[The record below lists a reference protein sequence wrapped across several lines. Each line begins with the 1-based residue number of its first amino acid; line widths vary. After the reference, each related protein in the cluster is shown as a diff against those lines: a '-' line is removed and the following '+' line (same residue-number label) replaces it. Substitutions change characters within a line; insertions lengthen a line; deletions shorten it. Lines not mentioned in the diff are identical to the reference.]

1 MTRSKAQATS
11 NIDIRSMA
19 SFNACV
25 QVFVLS
31 LNFKWVNANNAFLY
45 ERITLCAFFRY
56 FFNRLNPFMVLAGED
71 RKYGIW
77 LLQFLNQYVY

>member
-1 MTRSKAQATS
+1 
-11 NIDIRSMA
+11 MA

-31 LNFKWVNANNAFLY
+31 LYFKKVNANSAFLC
-45 ERITLCAFFRY
+45 EHITLCAFFRL

-77 LLQFLNQYVY
+77 LLQFFYQYVY